1 VQAVVLAGG
10 LGTRLYPITKTIPK
24 PMVPILGRP
33 FLDHMLEMLAT
44 QGFEEVVLLTGYLG
58 KQIREHVGDGS
69 RFGLSIRY
77 RQESGQLLGTGGALR
92 EAVHLLRS
100 WFFLIYGDSFL
111 PLDYADAARAFHTG
125 GTQALMVV
133 LGSAAGVDVVP
144 NVRLDDNGRIVSYR
158 KGGGSGYAHVD
169 AGVLV
174 LRREVVSLVLKE
186 GPCSLE
192 QETYPRLAV
201 AGDLL
206 AYPASQR
213 FYDIGTPAGVEEFS
227 DYLRAGGRT

>member
-1 VQAVVLAGG
+1 MQAVVLAGG

-33 FLDHMLEMLAT
+33 FLDHILEMLAS
-44 QGFEEVVLLTGYLG
+44 QSFEEVVLLTGYLG
-58 KQIREHVGDGS
+58 QQIREHVGDGS
-69 RFGLSIRY
+69 RFGLNIRY

-92 EAVHLLRS
+92 EAVHLLRP

-111 PLDYADAARAFHTG
+111 PMDYADAARAFHTG

-133 LGSAAGVDVVP
+133 LGSTAGVDVVP
-144 NVRLDDNGRIVSYR
+144 NVRLDDDGRIVSYR
-158 KGGGSGYAHVD
+158 KGGGNGYTHVD

-174 LRREVVSLVLKE
+174 LRREVVSLVPRE

-192 QETYPRLAV
+192 QETYPRLAA

-206 AYPASQR
+206 AYPACQR
-213 FYDIGTPAGVEEFS
+213 FYDIGTPDGVAEFS
-227 DYLRAGGRT
+227 SYLEARRST